1 MAELIVA
8 LDVRSGSEAVR
19 LADDLPGLS
28 WVKLGPMLFIREG
41 RALVEQFKQRGM
53 QVFLDLKW
61 HDIPNSVAEAAR
73 AAAEIGVDLATVH
86 SLGGRAM
93 IEAAVAASGDMRIAA
108 VPILTSPPP
117 PPPSVPPLSSPPSG
131 GGHRGG
137 DLHQEVLRLASLAT
151 QSGARALVASA
162 LEVAAVRDAVGPDPW
177 IVTPGIRPAGSPA
190 DDQQRTATP
199 AAAVAAG
206 STHLVVGRPITRAE
220 NPREVYQSI
229 REALS

>member
-8 LDVRSGSEAVR
+8 LDVRSRSEAIR
-19 LADDLPGLS
+19 LADDLPGLD
-28 WVKLGPMLFIREG
+28 WVKLGPMLFLREG
-41 RALVEQFKQRGM
+41 PALVEHFKQRGAR
-53 QVFLDLKW
+53 VFLDLKW

-73 AAAEIGVDLATVH
+73 AAAELGVDLATVH
-86 SLGGRAM
+86 ALGGQAM
-93 IEAAVAASGDMRIAA
+93 IEAAVEACGDMKIAA
-108 VPILTSPPP
+108 VTVLTSHGEVDYWETVDRPP
-117 PPPSVPPLSSPPSG
+117 
-131 GGHRGG
+131 RGG
-137 DLHQEVLRLASLAT
+137 LQQEVLRLAMLAT
-151 QSGARALVASA
+151 QSGAHALVASP

-177 IVTPGIRPAGSPA
+177 IVTPGIRPVGSGA

-220 NPREVYQSI
+220 NPGEVYQAI